1 MSEKPNISDQ
11 PLPDADLVPAAN
23 ASTAVVPVDEAHAH
37 APPHAP
43 EHADVPAVHLDLHEQ
58 LPSTHLDK
66 ANSGY
71 GHTDPA
77 SLAAAITLDLHNPE
91 LKPAETETLNQ
102 PIWGQ
107 SGPEAEAIAS
117 GDSTAAVPTAWSQMP
132 PVLAHLAQVGLTSA
146 DQWEEQIQP
155 RMQQLHEDI
164 AQVHA
169 QLDVLERQKPKK

>member
-1 MSEKPNISDQ
+1 MSEKPPISDE
-11 PLPDADLVPAAN
+11 PLPDADLVPAA
-23 ASTAVVPVDEAHAH
+23 
-37 APPHAP
+37 
-43 EHADVPAVHLDLHEQ
+43 DVPAVAAQAENPSHATEQSVGSAGHVDLHEQ
-58 LPSTHLDK
+58 LPSPHLDQ
-66 ANSGY
+66 AASGY

-77 SLAAAITLDLHNPE
+77 SLAAGISLDLHDPE
-91 LKPAETETLNQ
+91 LKPADQDPLNQ

-107 SGPEAEAIAS
+107 SGPAADEAAAADGNAS
-117 GDSTAAVPTAWSQMP
+117 AGSSAWSQMP
-132 PVLAHLAQVGLTSA
+132 PVLAHLAQVGLTSS